1 MGGWGSGRA
10 TRRETV
16 DQSIA
21 LDVNDLVRKGLL
33 RKNEQFRGWLRWT
46 RARTGEETASC
57 GYGYDTRQEPYEIT
71 LWYTYKEVENISC
84 TIYLDAIPAYFGGK
98 RLYLIC
104 PECGRRAWFL
114 YLRHYMK
121 CRKCHNL
128 TYQSSKDSHKNDKL
142 YAHMAAGT
150 KFKLADI
157 RRAMSFYI
165 RQASK
170 ERERKERLSRRGR
183 KRKCSKMS

>member
-33 RKNEQFRGWLRWT
+33 RKNGQFSGLLRWT
-46 RARTGEETASC
+46 SSRTGMETASC
-57 GYGYDTRQEPYEIT
+57 GYGYDTKQEPCKIT
-71 LWYTYKEVENISC
+71 LWYTYKEVKNISC
-84 TIYLDAIPAYFGGK
+84 TIHLDTMPAYFGGK
-98 RLYLIC
+98 RFYLMC
-104 PECGRRAWFL
+104 PECGRRAWYLFL
-114 YLRHYMK
+114 KHHVK

-142 YAHMAAGT
+142 YARMAAGT
-150 KFKLADI
+150 KFKIEDF
-157 RRAMSFYI
+157 RRAMSFYK
-165 RQASK
+165 RQGQK
-170 ERERKERLSRRGR
+170 WRERKERLSRRGR
-183 KRKCSKMS
+183 KKKCLKMS